1 MPAINF
7 SNIGGVARKVHREWK
22 ETLRKHNSYLVRNKY
37 HQKKDMDGWNK
48 KQQEINSHYRKQL
61 KELENEAKERNTELM
76 KMQEEEARILKIAEA
91 KKKEAEIKKK
101 EAAKLK
107 RKINKEKKLLERSK
121 QTIRKSSRLAP
132 KTKRR
137 RCPNGTRRNKKTDQ
151 CEKKK

>member
-101 EAAKLK
+101 NFLKEVNKLSENPVDLLQK
-107 RKINKEKKLLERSK
+107 QKEDVVQMEHEEIKKQINV
-121 QTIRKSSRLAP
+121 
-132 KTKRR
+132 
-137 RCPNGTRRNKKTDQ
+137 
-151 CEKKK
+151 KKKNNINIKICLME

>member
-7 SNIGGVARKVHREWK
+7 SNIGGVARELHREWK

-61 KELENEAKERNTELM
+61 KELENDAKERNTELM
-76 KMQEEEARILKIAEA
+76 KMQEEEARILKI
-91 KKKEAEIKKK
+91 AEIKKK